1 MRDIGAMSGKHL
13 HGFVAGSFAQGAIE
27 AAFAQV
33 FNVPLERIKVLR
45 GRIKHLMVVGLPS
58 TKPGKG
64 ARVLYGQDV
73 ILRWLIALIFED
85 CSVTPVGAV
94 KAVERVWEF
103 FPVDRWVERA
113 LDAESATN
121 PVYITLRPQFA
132 KLAWDEHAPPAWVN
146 FIRRWDTRELPAEM
160 LAHIKEK
167 WGPEGER
174 YFRDNLRS
182 FHDSV
187 EAEGSWACV
196 RNLTRDLKVL
206 RDCLEPADAS
216 EGAKS
221 RASANEYGPSRHP
234 ASAAKFGSPPIPIKA
249 ANGASRNSTASATPT
264 FTRSMSAPRFAPERI
279 ARPRSARRSPKQRR
293 SG

>member
-1 MRDIGAMSGKHL
+1 MRHIGGMSEKL
-13 HGFVAGSFAQGAIE
+13 SYGFVEHSYPQARIE

-33 FNVPLERIKVLR
+33 FNVPPERIKVLR
-45 GRIKHLMVVGLPS
+45 GRVKHLMVVGLPS

-64 ARVLYGQDV
+64 ARVLYGEDV

-94 KAVERVWEF
+94 KAVERVWEHF
-103 FPVDRWVERA
+103 HVDQWVEKA

-146 FIRRWDTRELPAEM
+146 FIRRWWTGKLEREWANVWE
-160 LAHIKEK
+160 
-167 WGPEGER
+167 ER

-196 RNLTRDLKVL
+196 RKLSRDLKVL
-206 RDCLEPADAS
+206 RNCLEPPVAD
-216 EGAKS
+216 EEVK
-221 RASANEYGPSRHP
+221 
-234 ASAAKFGSPPIPIKA
+234 
-249 ANGASRNSTASATPT
+249 
-264 FTRSMSAPRFAPERI
+264 SAPPE
-279 ARPRSARRSPKQRR
+279 P
-293 SG
+293 